1 MDLFNPPPVFEYKK
15 MAHNLKVDNLD
26 NPYIQIIWEDYVEN
40 FSQEKI
46 RSVKQYFQKKY
57 ATTNVN
63 VITKVKTAAEE
74 GVQTV
79 DVTFNVMDKNYQIEL
94 VKSHLK
100 SKGQDKHFDNIL
112 NLDVAVE
119 NKLIAESDESTA
131 FKRWYIRRIEFSNFL
146 SYGENQVIDFEKCD
160 GITVVES
167 DPPNF
172 GGKTVL
178 SVDLLMFLFFNT
190 TTKTQKAEE
199 IFNRFTDKNKVSV
212 RGEITIDGEDYII
225 ARTIER
231 KKAKSGE
238 WNVKTDLDFFKKL
251 PDGQLLNFT
260 GEQRKETEKFIKSS
274 IGEQE
279 DFLSTILTTATNLE
293 DLIDSKPTARGQIL
307 SKFLGLEYLKKKEET
322 CKEIYSEF
330 SKTMLSNIYNSEK
343 LKQEIE
349 DYILKIGEL
358 ETEIGQYEEKLNDV
372 NERIKKGEKYKEDL
386 ISSKFTNIDQELL
399 IMDQKSVESDI
410 KIIESKIEG
419 IKKQIDDIVI
429 VEPSEYYH
437 EDQHDKIKDEITDLK
452 IEIAS
457 ISNKMDDIQEL
468 VNKFGDGIKCE
479 HCGIKLIDAEITKKK
494 VGEYDGYLRHKHEK
508 TLLLQDKLGIESSF
522 IKLKKQFDE
531 YEKNK
536 LIKDKMELEMDSFKL
551 KKERLDD
558 KLKRYLDVKDQIE
571 KNNSIDDK
579 IIKSNLRLD
588 QIQSER
594 KQYESGIIS
603 SNHQIKT
610 NRDKIKQN
618 EEFIEKIKEESEKEK
633 VFKIYLEIFGKNGIT
648 KTILKTM
655 MPFINSELQ
664 RLLQDSC
671 YFRMEIK
678 ISEKNEVEFWMID
691 NSTGVEKLMSSG
703 SGYERTIASLALRS
717 VLSKVCSLP
726 KPNIIVMDE
735 VFGKISNENLDLV
748 GEFFVKIKEYF
759 EKIFVISHN
768 PLISNWANS
777 VVKITKIDNIS
788 KVIQ

>member
-15 MAHNLKVDNLD
+15 MAHNLKVDTLD
-26 NPYIQIIWEDYVEN
+26 NPYVQIIWEDYVEN

-57 ATTNVN
+57 VTTNVN
-63 VITKVKTAAEE
+63 VITKVKTADEE

-100 SKGQDKHFDNIL
+100 SKGQDKHLESIL

-146 SYGENQVIDFEKCD
+146 SYGENQVIDFEKCN

-307 SKFLGLEYLKKKEET
+307 TKFLGLEYLKRKEET
-322 CKEIYSEF
+322 CKELYSDF
-330 SKTMLSNIYNSEK
+330 SKTMISNIYNSEK

-349 DYILKIGEL
+349 ECETKIGDLRQEITSLQNSVEDVNDRIGKGKEYKENLQSSKYTDIDPDLIIMNLESVQSDIRNFEGKIQQLTKQSNEVEL
-358 ETEIGQYEEKLNDV
+358 IEPSSFYEETV
-372 NERIKKGEKYKEDL
+372 
-386 ISSKFTNIDQELL
+386 
-399 IMDQKSVESDI
+399 
-410 KIIESKIEG
+410 
-419 IKKQIDDIVI
+419 
-429 VEPSEYYH
+429 
-437 EDQHDKIKDEITDLK
+437 HDKIKEEILDLRLK
-452 IEIAS
+452 IGSLDNKISEIE
-457 ISNKMDDIQEL
+457 EL
-468 VNKFGDGIKCE
+468 INKFKDGLKCD
-479 HCGIKLIDAEITKKK
+479 HCGIKLMDAELTKKK
-494 VGEYDGYLRHKHEK
+494 IDQLKDINEEKQTLETKLSDLNIKEGELAVLK
-508 TLLLQDKLGIESSF
+508 TQFDNYERNKLVKGKLDLEIESYELKLERSNDKVKRYNDAQEK
-522 IKLKKQFDE
+522 IK
-531 YEKNK
+531 KNNEIDSK
-536 LIKDKMELEMDSFKL
+536 IVKSNVRLDELEQ
-551 KKERLDD
+551 ERR
-558 KLKRYLDVKDQIE
+558 KYEAGIITC
-571 KNNSIDDK
+571 NNSIE
-579 IIKSNLRLD
+579 NN
-588 QIQSER
+588 ER
-594 KQYESGIIS
+594 KIE
-603 SNHQIKT
+603 
-610 NRDKIKQN
+610 QN
-618 EEFIEKIKEESEKEK
+618 KEFIEKIKEESEKEK
-633 VFKIYLEIFGKNGIT
+633 IYKIYLEIFGKNGIT

-678 ISEKNEVEFWMID
+678 ISDKNEVEFWMID